1 MKAFT
6 RRQFLSTTAAAAALP
21 AIATAAKP
29 KFLLNY
35 ILSSSMYG
43 KLPLKEILPEVA
55 KTAADTIDSWPAV
68 HGNQREQIE
77 AMGHDA
83 FATMLRRQK
92 TAKGT
97 LRMGLSLIHISEP
110 TRPY

>member
-1 MKAFT
+1 MNAFT

-29 KFLLNY
+29 KFHLNY

-43 KLPLKEILPEVA
+43 RLPLKKILPEVT
-55 KTAADTIDSWPAV
+55 KTGANTIDIWPAV

-77 AMGHDA
+77 EMGHEA
-83 FATMLRRQK
+83 FAKLLVNQ
-92 TAKGT
+92 
-97 LRMGLSLIHISEP
+97 LLEV
-110 TRPY
+110 

>member
-21 AIATAAKP
+21 TIATAAKP
-29 KFLLNY
+29 KFRLNY

-43 KLPLKEILPEVA
+43 RLPLKEILPEV
-55 KTAADTIDSWPAV
+55 TETGAATIDIWPAV

-77 AMGHDA
+77 AMGHDSSA
-83 FATMLRRQK
+83 AVQQVT
-92 TAKGT
+92 
-97 LRMGLSLIHISEP
+97 
-110 TRPY
+110 